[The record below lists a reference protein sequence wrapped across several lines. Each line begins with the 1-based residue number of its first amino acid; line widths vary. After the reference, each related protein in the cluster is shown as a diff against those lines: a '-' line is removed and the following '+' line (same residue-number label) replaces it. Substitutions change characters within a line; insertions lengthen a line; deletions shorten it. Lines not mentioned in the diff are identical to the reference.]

1 MCFVRFSLTGTI
13 SRNVTWMIGMYTTY
27 IRPMLEYNTEI
38 WSPVYLRDIDKVES
52 IQRNFTKRIKG
63 LHEKSYLERLVF
75 CNLESLELRRIKT
88 DVLLVFKIKNRLVD
102 LCFDDFFSYAP
113 NVGTRG
119 NSLKLYP
126 SVARKVVTYNY
137 FSNRVVNYWNA
148 LPDCVVTAPSL
159 TVFKKRLT
167 ENQVCLYGFLK
178 GRAFRNP

>member
-1 MCFVRFSLTGTI
+1 LQFGVFGTQENQNRCF
-13 SRNVTWMIGMYTTY
+13 IG
-27 IRPMLEYNTEI
+27 
-38 WSPVYLRDIDKVES
+38 VY
-52 IQRNFTKRIKG
+52 
-63 LHEKSYLERLVF
+63 
-75 CNLESLELRRIKT
+75 
-88 DVLLVFKIKNRLVD
+88 VD

-113 NVGTRG
+113 NVDTRG